1 MPQIVDQYGNPL
13 KREALKTP
21 QTVRLAEMYRQYPV
35 HPSSGMTIRRLPRLL
50 RAAEQGDLGAQA
62 ALFADMEE
70 RDGHIFAEM
79 EKRKN
84 VLLTLDRTIAP
95 PRNATAAEK
104 SAAAAVTEWFS
115 GIMDI
120 EDVILNGM
128 SAIGHGF
135 SCQEIRWATVEKIL
149 IPQNLYL
156 RPHYWFR
163 SLPEQGDQL
172 RLNSDAPDGDALWP
186 FGWLVHRHNARS
198 GFVASS
204 GLFRVLVWPYLF
216 KNYSLRDFAEFLE
229 IYGLPARIAY
239 YAPGTSDEDLDK
251 LLMSLVRL
259 GHDAVATIPQGNEI
273 RFENAATGGGD
284 TFMKMIEWAERT
296 ESKVILGSTLTTQA
310 DGKTSTH
317 ALGTVHNEVR
327 HDLMAS
333 DARQT
338 EGMFRSLIQMMLAVN
353 GYDIPLHRQ
362 PRMVFDTR
370 KDVDMTDFTG
380 GVAALVAAG
389 DSTIPVSWVH
399 KKLGIPDVKGNE
411 PTLQPPAPTVPAV
424 ALSQTPAAQA
434 ALSQTSTDDGDV
446 DPPQLALDTTP
457 SPADAVNAAITQLL
471 APMVTAIKQGMDADA
486 AMSLVADSYP
496 QLDDTQLRELLTRAI
511 FVADLWGQCHAG
523 E

>member
-1 MPQIVDQYGNPL
+1 
-13 KREALKTP
+13 
-21 QTVRLAEMYRQYPV
+21 
-35 HPSSGMTIRRLPRLL
+35 
-50 RAAEQGDLGAQA
+50 
-62 ALFADMEE
+62 
-70 RDGHIFAEM
+70 
-79 EKRKN
+79 
-84 VLLTLDRTIAP
+84 
-95 PRNATAAEK
+95 
-104 SAAAAVTEWFS
+104 
-115 GIMDI
+115 
-120 EDVILNGM
+120 
-128 SAIGHGF
+128 F
-135 SCQEIRWATVEKIL
+135 SCQEIQWATVEKIL

-172 RLNSDAPDGDALWP
+172 RLNSDAPDGDTLWP

-259 GHDAVATIPQGNEI
+259 GHDAVATIPLGNEI

-310 DGKTSTH
+310 DGKTSTN
-317 ALGTVHNEVR
+317 ALGAVHNEVR

-353 GYDIPLHRQ
+353 GYDIPLRRQ

-399 KKLGIPDVKGNE
+399 KKLGIPAVQGDE
-411 PTLQPPAPTVPAV
+411 PTLQPPAPAVPAV

-434 ALSQTSTDDGDV
+434 ALSQTPADDGDV
-446 DPPQLALDTTP
+446 DPPQQALDTTP

-486 AMSLVADSYP
+486 AMSRVADSYP

>member
-84 VLLTLDRTIAP
+84 ALLTLDRTIAP
-95 PRNATAAEK
+95 PLNATAAEK
-104 SAAAAVTEWFS
+104 SAAAAVTEWSS

-120 EDVILNGM
+120 EDVILNGL

-135 SCQEIRWATVEKIL
+135 SCQEIQWATVEKIL

-239 YAPGTSDEDLDK
+239 YAPGASDEDLDR

-259 GHDAVATIPQGNEI
+259 GHDAVATIPLGNEI

-296 ESKVILGSTLTTQA
+296 ESKVILGGTLTTEA
-310 DGKTSTH
+310 GERGARS
-317 ALGTVHNEVR
+317 LGEVHNEVR
-327 HDLMAS
+327 HDLMVS

-389 DSTIPVSWVH
+389 DSAIPVSWVH
-399 KKLGIPDVKGNE
+399 KKLGIPAVQGNE
-411 PTLQPPAPTVPAV
+411 PTLQPPAPSVPAV

-434 ALSQTSTDDGDV
+434 ALSQTPADDGDV
-446 DPPQLALDTTP
+446 DPPQQALDTTP

>member
-1 MPQIVDQYGNPL
+1 MAQIVDQYGNPL
-13 KREALKTP
+13 KREVLKNP

-35 HPSSGMTIRRLPRLL
+35 HPSTGLTIRRLPRLL
-50 RAAEQGDLGAQA
+50 RAAEQGDLGAQS

-84 VLLTLDRTIAP
+84 VLLTLDRNITP
-95 PRNATAAEK
+95 PPNATAAEK
-104 SAAAAVTEWFS
+104 SAAAAVAEWFS
-115 GIMDI
+115 GVPDI

-135 SCQEIRWATVEKIL
+135 SCQEIQWATVEKIL

-172 RLNSDAPDGDALWP
+172 RLNSDAPDGDELWP

-239 YAPGTSDEDLDK
+239 YAPGTTDEDLDK

-259 GHDAVATIPQGNEI
+259 GHDAVATIPQGNDI
-273 RFENAATGGGD
+273 KFENAATGGGD
-284 TFMKMIEWAERT
+284 TFMKMIEWVERT
-296 ESKVILGSTLTTQA
+296 ESKVILGGTLTTEA
-310 DGKTSTH
+310 GERGARS
-317 ALGTVHNEVR
+317 LGDVHNEVR
-327 HDLMAS
+327 HDLMVS

-338 EGMFRSLIQMMLAVN
+338 EGMFRSLIRMMLAVN

-389 DSTIPVSWVH
+389 DNAIPVSWVH
-399 KKLGIPDVKGNE
+399 KKLGIPEVQKDE
-411 PTLQPPAPTVPAV
+411 PTLQPPAPVLPAA
-424 ALSQTPAAQA
+424 ALSRQAPVAQA
-434 ALSQTSTDDGDV
+434 ALSQTGTDDDV
-446 DPPQLALDTTP
+446 DPPQQALDAAA

-523 E
+523 S